1 MNAPARRAELSD
13 AVLVAGRSLG
23 NSSSMLLAACAD
35 RLGLHSTD
43 WGCVLLLNE
52 ALPEPLT
59 AGQLAELTGLTT
71 GAVTG
76 VLDRLEGAGFVSRA
90 RDPGDRRRVVVRL
103 VPESMARVGTMF
115 EGLIADLR
123 ALHGDYSDEELAVFA
138 DILTRSSG
146 IMRTHARGIRRGED
160 FGGTEAIAAG
170 RRRDR

>member
-76 VLDRLEGAGFVSRA
+76 VLDRLEGAGYVSRA

-103 VPESMARVGTMF
+103 VPESMTRVGPMF

-138 DILTRSSG
+138 DILTRSSE
-146 IMRTHARGIRRGED
+146 IMRTHARRIHRGED
-160 FGGTEAIAAG
+160 
-170 RRRDR
+170 

>member
-1 MNAPARRAELSD
+1 MNAPVRRAELSD
-13 AVLVAGRSLG
+13 ALLVAGRSLG

-76 VLDRLEGAGFVSRA
+76 VLDRLEGAGFVGRA

-103 VPESMARVGTMF
+103 VPESMARIGPMF
-115 EGLIADLR
+115 EGLIADMR
-123 ALHGDYSDEELAVFA
+123 ALHGDYSDDELAVFA
-138 DILTRSSG
+138 DMLTRSSE
-146 IMRTHARGIRRGED
+146 ILRSHARRIRRGED
-160 FGGTEAIAAG
+160 
-170 RRRDR
+170 